1 LGLALYALLRNAPYW
16 LPSFLAAY
24 YILRGG
30 PRARRLALILWP
42 VALVLTFLG
51 PLAEWREAGDIGI
64 SVLTGAVLGALAGF
78 WQSRV
83 GTR

>member
-1 LGLALYALLRNAPYW
+1 LGLALYALLRNALYW

-24 YILRGG
+24 HILRGG

-42 VALVLTFLG
+42 VALAFFFG
-51 PLAEWREAGDIGI
+51 PLAEGREAGDIGI
-64 SVLTGAVLGALAGF
+64 SVLVGAVLGALAGF

-83 GTR
+83 GRR

>member
-1 LGLALYALLRNAPYW
+1 MGLALYALLKNAPYW

-24 YILRGG
+24 HILRGG

-42 VALVLTFLG
+42 AALAFTFFG
-51 PLAEWREAGDIGI
+51 PLAGSREVGDIGI
-64 SVLTGAVLGALAGF
+64 SVLVGAVLGALAGF

-83 GTR
+83 GRR

>member
-1 LGLALYALLRNAPYW
+1 LGLALYVLLKEAPYW

-42 VALVLTFLG
+42 LALVLTFFG
-51 PLAEWREAGDIGI
+51 PLADWREAEDIATA
-64 SVLTGAVLGALAGF
+64 VLIGAVLGALAGF

-83 GTR
+83 GRR